1 LLASVESQ
9 LTSLRNEEAAHA
21 AQLAQLTAEST
32 TAVAYATR
40 ALTAARERGP
50 LARQTLERASTAA
63 EAARQEQAT
72 RQGTTSRTRR
82 CPKPRR
88 FSIDLVR
95 VMTGYRG
102 SAVQAP
108 PDSNVERIAVVAAS
122 KASLDEPSTRHM
134 LWHMPD
140 NEHPTEARRASLFR
154 NGRNQ
159 ALRIPK
165 VFELP
170 GDEVMV
176 HREGNRLIIE
186 PITKKRGLLETLAEL
201 QPLDEE
207 LPDVD
212 EALLPLDDIDLDR
225 A

>member
-1 LLASVESQ
+1 MA
-9 LTSLRNEEAAHA
+9 
-21 AQLAQLTAEST
+21 
-32 TAVAYATR
+32 R
-40 ALTAARERGP
+40 A
-50 LARQTLERASTAA
+50 
-63 EAARQEQAT
+63 
-72 RQGTTSRTRR
+72 
-82 CPKPRR
+82 
-88 FSIDLVR
+88 D
-95 VMTGYRG
+95 
-102 SAVQAP
+102 
-108 PDSNVERIAVVAAS
+108 AAS
-122 KASLDEPSTRHM
+122 KASLDDRPFRPM

-140 NEHPTEARRASLFR
+140 NEQPTEARRASLFR

-176 HREGNRLIIE
+176 HREGNRLIVE

-212 EALLPLDDIDLDR
+212 EALRSLDDIDLER
-225 A
+225 G

>member
-1 LLASVESQ
+1 MRPFSTEI
-9 LTSLRNEEAAHA
+9 
-21 AQLAQLTAEST
+21 AEVRT
-32 TAVAYATR
+32 FVR
-40 ALTAARERGP
+40 LRGP
-50 LARQTLERASTAA
+50 
-63 EAARQEQAT
+63 
-72 RQGTTSRTRR
+72 
-82 CPKPRR
+82 
-88 FSIDLVR
+88 
-95 VMTGYRG
+95 
-102 SAVQAP
+102 
-108 PDSNVERIAVVAAS
+108 VAAY
-122 KASLDEPSTRHM
+122 KASLDEKSFRPM
-134 LWHMPD
+134 LWHMPTS
-140 NEHPTEARRASLFR
+140 EPPTEPRRASLFR

-225 A
+225 

>member
-1 LLASVESQ
+1 MNIVGWTFAELA
-9 LTSLRNEEAAHA
+9 N
-21 AQLAQLTAEST
+21 
-32 TAVAYATR
+32 
-40 ALTAARERGP
+40 ARR
-50 LARQTLERASTAA
+50 R
-63 EAARQEQAT
+63 EQ
-72 RQGTTSRTRR
+72 G
-82 CPKPRR
+82 
-88 FSIDLVR
+88 L
-95 VMTGYRG
+95 
-102 SAVQAP
+102 
-108 PDSNVERIAVVAAS
+108 
-122 KASLDEPSTRHM
+122 LDEQPFRHM

-140 NEHPTEARRASLFR
+140 KEQPTEARRASLFR

-186 PITKKRGLLETLAEL
+186 PIAKKRGLLETLAGL

-225 A
+225 G

>member
-1 LLASVESQ
+1 
-9 LTSLRNEEAAHA
+9 
-21 AQLAQLTAEST
+21 
-32 TAVAYATR
+32 
-40 ALTAARERGP
+40 
-50 LARQTLERASTAA
+50 
-63 EAARQEQAT
+63 
-72 RQGTTSRTRR
+72 
-82 CPKPRR
+82 
-88 FSIDLVR
+88 
-95 VMTGYRG
+95 
-102 SAVQAP
+102 
-108 PDSNVERIAVVAAS
+108 
-122 KASLDEPSTRHM
+122 M
-134 LWHMPD
+134 LWHMPS
-140 NEHPTEARRASLFR
+140 NEHRPEARRASLFR

-207 LPDVD
+207 LPNVD

-225 A
+225 G